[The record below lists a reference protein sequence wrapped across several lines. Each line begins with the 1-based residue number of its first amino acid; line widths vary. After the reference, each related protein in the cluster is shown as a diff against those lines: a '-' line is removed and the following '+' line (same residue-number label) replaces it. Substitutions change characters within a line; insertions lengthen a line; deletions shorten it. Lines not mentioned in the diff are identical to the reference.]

1 MGKSMV
7 SLSPNSAP
15 SLVGAFRKSR
25 QQLLRQHRR
34 GAAPTLR
41 KKAAMGLTKK
51 GSAMTM
57 ENVEMS
63 WKMWKNHSK
72 IMV

>member
-1 MGKSMV
+1 MPP
-7 SLSPNSAP
+7 LSPNSAP
-15 SLVGAFRKSR
+15 SPGAFRKSR
-25 QQLLRQHRR
+25 QQLLRQNRR
-34 GAAPTLR
+34 GAAPTLPW

-63 WKMWKNHSK
+63 MENVEKP
-72 IMV
+72 